1 VLNTVPRL
9 LRNIE
14 ETRKGNYDIKEVD
27 HALKAV
33 IYKADVAKR
42 EIVERMHPVLMD
54 LKEELRLLEIK
65 ELEITEQMEDVKR
78 DYDRLKEK
86 ELDGGEKLKGNV
98 VNNEVEKNMLLTK
111 MGELEKKYNEILE
124 KIDEI
129 KDLISRKET
138 MALSYGVLEVVFIER
153 ECEQLVERFKQEMKE
168 KELERLN

>member
-1 VLNTVPRL
+1 
-9 LRNIE
+9 
-14 ETRKGNYDIKEVD
+14 
-27 HALKAV
+27 
-33 IYKADVAKR
+33 
-42 EIVERMHPVLMD
+42 MHPVLMD

-111 MGELEKKYNEILE
+111 MGELEKNYNEILE

-129 KDLISRKET
+129 TDLISRKET